1 MAPMM
6 DFLGNNVTQ
15 PVYDSGTFV
24 ISEMVLAITSIVF
37 NLMVMSAIREKESML
52 SLTYNLVLGNLCVA
66 NLLSAVLVKSISIV
80 HHGHASAA
88 NSTES
93 SSIAFCAIYMVSF
106 RSTWAVLPWSIVL
119 LAWSTVTHRLRAIK
133 VNF

>member
-66 NLLSAVLVKSISIV
+66 NLLSAVLV
-80 HHGHASAA
+80 
-88 NSTES
+88 
-93 SSIAFCAIYMVSF
+93 
-106 RSTWAVLPWSIVL
+106 
-119 LAWSTVTHRLRAIK
+119 
-133 VNF
+133 